1 MAQSF
6 SNFITEE
13 VKEQS
18 YKLIIFNNAS
28 EQIRDVK
35 DTGFSELAKLMA
47 KSAKAVDVDVRLVD
61 FLGCYVT
68 EKGGKTYINS
78 FPLGEDGVTL
88 PDVKGKEIE
97 YQDPIE
103 INPETTIIMPRGLG
117 TLGMTSSRY
126 WVDMI
131 RKFELQGYVVVP
143 NLHCWDMCSSK
154 YMTDILMNMH
164 GLKTPKT
171 VAITHSEDT
180 ERAVKELGNKFPM
193 IMKSSIGT
201 QTGVGVVI
209 VESLRSLNAM
219 VQMMLLW
226 EQHLPLILQEY
237 VKIDY
242 DIRVVVL
249 DGNILGAMKRNV
261 IVDESDFRSNVSLGG
276 EAEPIELTEIE
287 IRDSLTAA
295 DAVQG
300 RLVGVDLIP
309 AKDREKEQ
317 PLVLEVNSMPGFGGI
332 EKITKDKS
340 ITQEIFRHFKNRDN
354 WKGKYDDVN

>member
-6 SNFITEE
+6 SSFIAEAP
-13 VKEQS
+13 EQS
-18 YKLIIFNNAS
+18 YKLVVFNNAS

-35 DTGFSELAKLMA
+35 DTGLSDLTKLIN
-47 KSAKAVDVDVRLVD
+47 KSAKAVNVEVHLVD

-78 FPLGEDGVTL
+78 LPLGEDGVKL
-88 PDVKGKEIE
+88 PDIKGSEIE

-103 INPETTIIMPRGLG
+103 INPENTIIMPRGLG

-126 WVDMI
+126 WVDII
-131 RKFELQGYVVVP
+131 RKFELQGFVVIP
-143 NLHCWDMCSSK
+143 NLYCWDMCSSK

-164 GLKTPKT
+164 GLRTPKT

-180 ERAVKELGNKFPM
+180 ERAVKELGTGFPI

-226 EQHLPLILQEY
+226 EQHLPLIIQEY
-237 VKIDY
+237 IKIDY

-249 DGNILGAMKRNV
+249 DGRILGAMKRNV
-261 IVDESDFRSNVSLGG
+261 IVSDSDFRSNVSLGA

-287 IRDSLTAA
+287 IRDALTAA
-295 DAVQG
+295 DAVEG

-309 AKDREKEQ
+309 AKNREKEQ

-340 ITQEIFRHFKNRDN
+340 ITQEIFRHFRNRDN
-354 WKGKYDDVN
+354 WKGKYNVT

>member
-1 MAQSF
+1 LAQSF

-13 VKEQS
+13 VKEQP

-47 KSAKAVDVDVRLVD
+47 KSAKAVDIDVRLVD

-88 PDVKGKEIE
+88 PDIKGKEIE

-226 EQHLPLILQEY
+226 EQHLPIILQEY